1 MLRTFDGSIVRR
13 EGGTGGPGFRTAEVR
28 KARLSLDFCLIHTC
42 VVWANPM
49 CKSCSVKVAFYCAL
63 CARF

>member
-1 MLRTFDGSIVRR
+1 MLRTFDGSMVRR
-13 EGGTGGPGFRTAEVR
+13 EGGTGGPG